1 MPPLTLPL
9 APHADGAEVM
19 RFSNVAEGIDLLV
32 TSDEDYSTGSQCNK
46 NGFLP
51 ITDDSW
57 RSYGRVFSIQV
68 RRARKDSCVRC
79 AAKYVTAFTFS
90 LVRPGPE
97 PACALTRRR

>member
-1 MPPLTLPL
+1 
-9 APHADGAEVM
+9 M

-32 TSDEDYSTGSQCNK
+32 TSDGDYSTGSQCNK

-68 RRARKDSCVRC
+68 RRARKDHGYSGN
-79 AAKYVTAFTFS
+79 KYVTAFNFS